1 MPSAISLVTAIPG
14 PRSLALAERRRK
26 AVPASVSMLTP
37 VFVSRA
43 HGAVIEDV
51 DGNRLLDF
59 AGGIGCAN
67 AGHAPPT
74 VVAAIA
80 RQSEEFLHTCFMVAP
95 YEGYVAVAEWLNALA
110 PGPSEKRTFLA
121 NSGAEAVENA
131 VKLARSYTGRQ
142 AILCFADA
150 YHGRTY
156 MAMAL
161 TSKAVPYKD
170 GFAPFPGEVYRAPYP
185 YCYRAGCEPGLHRC
199 SMASEEELEASLFAS
214 LGAEQFAAIIV
225 EPVLGEGGF
234 VVPPVEFLTG
244 LRRICNRH
252 GIVLIADEVQTG
264 FGRTGRL
271 FACEHSGVEP
281 DLLLTAKSLA
291 SGMPL
296 AAITGKAEIMDHPV
310 AGALGGT
317 FGGNPVACAAALAT
331 LELFADDE
339 LSRRAIAIGERF
351 RERAREWQLQFP
363 FIGDVRGLGAMQA
376 IELVEDRG
384 TKKPANILVKII
396 AREAYEHGLILVTA
410 GTYGNVIRLLVP
422 LVATDEQIDEGLDV
436 LEAALHV
443 AAYAHAAA
451 LTLTS
456 A

>member
-1 MPSAISLVTAIPG
+1 
-14 PRSLALAERRRK
+14 
-26 AVPASVSMLTP
+26 MLTP

-51 DGNRLLDF
+51 DGNQLLDF

-67 AGHAPPT
+67 AGHAPPSVT
-74 VVAAIA
+74 AAIA

-95 YEGYVAVAEWLNALA
+95 YEGYVAVAERLNALA

-121 NSGAEAVENA
+121 NSG
-131 VKLARSYTGRQ
+131 
-142 AILCFADA
+142 
-150 YHGRTY
+150 RTY

-161 TSKAVPYKD
+161 TSKVVPYKE

-185 YCYRAGCEPGLHRC
+185 YCYRAGCEPGRHRC

-214 LGAEQFAAIIV
+214 LGAEHFAAIIV

-234 VVPPVEFLTG
+234 VVPPVEFVTG

-252 GIVLIADEVQTG
+252 GILLIADEVQTG

-331 LELFADDE
+331 LELFADGE

-351 RERAREWQLQFP
+351 LSRAREWQLRFP
-363 FIGDVRGLGAMQA
+363 FIGDVRGIGAMQA
-376 IELVEDRG
+376 IELVEDRA
-384 TKKPANILVKII
+384 TKKPANALVKII

-410 GTYGNVIRLLVP
+410 GTYGNVIRLLAP

-443 AAYAHAAA
+443 AAYTHAAS
-451 LTLTS
+451 LTMTV